1 MDISGSTTLL
11 GEGGGDEKKPAPE
24 VPTHWAD
31 SVPARADVKPVYNA
45 PPSPP
50 PRPPMP
56 PTLNPTT
63 PSIRMDNTLPCCKLQ
78 SPFFISNTFH
88 PPQQVPTRDDAFSR
102 TLQTLCV
109 ESQQPVIVLKGLCKV
124 LGVDLKLFNT
134 KTLMST
140 NPDHAVEVRTQWQQ
154 SADENWDVHPEDLAI
169 AKRRGPK
176 RFTNFKMI
184 QFGTNVDLSDKKKW
198 SAQIAELE
206 KLPPF
211 CRTKSSTNMLS
222 YMGHKILG
230 MNTIQLYMKVP
241 GSRTPGHQE
250 NNNMSALNLNIGPG
264 DCEWFV
270 VPASYWGVFHEIC
283 EKNKINYLT
292 AKKRCFESEICAF
305 KIRSKRPPCP
315 LVKNFDYSLIVNNCR
330 FYRTRFC
337 SIVAISPVPDKIET

>member
-1 MDISGSTTLL
+1 MDALQAYICAVQIDSSHSAAWTNLGILYEQNMQPGDAMVCYKKAIELSKNLDGEGYFDPIAKLQARIKMISRQLHNKQNSTPQPSSLPQIQEAWRLPIPAQLTRKRETEDTKSEKDTDEKMDISGSTTLL

-63 PSIRMDNTLPCCKLQ
+63 PSIR
-78 SPFFISNTFH
+78 
-88 PPQQVPTRDDAFSR
+88 VPTRDDAFSR

-154 SADENWDVHPEDLAI
+154 SADENWDVHLKIYLSLEITL
-169 AKRRGPK
+169 KVRVVRRVFSQNLVDERGVPPGP
-176 RFTNFKMI
+176 F
-184 QFGTNVDLSDKKKW
+184 LS
-198 SAQIAELE
+198 
-206 KLPPF
+206 
-211 CRTKSSTNMLS
+211 
-222 YMGHKILG
+222 
-230 MNTIQLYMKVP
+230 
-241 GSRTPGHQE
+241 
-250 NNNMSALNLNIGPG
+250 
-264 DCEWFV
+264 
-270 VPASYWGVFHEIC
+270 
-283 EKNKINYLT
+283 
-292 AKKRCFESEICAF
+292 
-305 KIRSKRPPCP
+305 RS
-315 LVKNFDYSLIVNNCR
+315 LVM
-330 FYRTRFC
+330 T
-337 SIVAISPVPDKIET
+337 